1 MPLFT
6 FLLEFDGGT
15 YISQVRSASVKRA
28 IPKYAGLLVNNV
40 AVPLSVRRRLAS
52 GLAEDEPIAI
62 EGIRNVWCCFA
73 TVGKKS
79 ALLNIISTE
88 YHLDD

>member
-1 MPLFT
+1 MAAL
-6 FLLEFDGGT
+6 T
-15 YISQVRSASVKRA
+15 YLKCGLPQSNVRFQ
-28 IPKYAGLLVNNV
+28 KYAGLLVNNV

-79 ALLNIISTE
+79 ALTE
-88 YHLDD
+88 YHLD